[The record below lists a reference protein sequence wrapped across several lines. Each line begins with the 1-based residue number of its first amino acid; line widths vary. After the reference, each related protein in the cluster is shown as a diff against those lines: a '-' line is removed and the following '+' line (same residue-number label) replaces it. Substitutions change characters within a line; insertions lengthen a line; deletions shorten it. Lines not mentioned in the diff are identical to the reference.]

1 MWMKKECAV
10 ERAQRFCAG
19 RQKRIRHGLT
29 AGRETDTLTASDRL
43 SVRYE
48 CEALGRWYV
57 QGLFPFSPDRI
68 DKVAFL
74 VDRRLLPG
82 RR

>member
-29 AGRETDTLTASDRL
+29 AGRETDTLTHQIAYLCATSAKPLDGGT
-43 SVRYE
+43 SKGFFHS
-48 CEALGRWYV
+48 ALIE
-57 QGLFPFSPDRI
+57 ST
-68 DKVAFL
+68 
-74 VDRRLLPG
+74 RLLF
-82 RR
+82 